1 MFHTHNPE
9 IKMRKQLV
17 LVCSLSLVLLLAACG
32 GGSDSNLPPGPSGS
46 TPTGGGPAAPPS
58 TATLSGKIAFD
69 GTAPAPAK
77 IQMSADP
84 YCSSHAQN
92 PVTEDVKVSDGGL
105 ENVIIYVSSKVDAS
119 FPTPTESVEIDQQ
132 NCHYIPHVFTMMVN
146 QPLKVKNSDDTLH
159 NIHAYSE
166 VNTQYNAGQAVKGMV
181 NDTKFDKAEMPV
193 PFKCD
198 VHKWMG
204 AYAGVFTHPYH
215 SVSKAGGAY
224 EFKLAPGKYEITAWH
239 EKYGTQKQEIEVKD
253 GQNQL
258 NFTFKAATSAD

>member
-1 MFHTHNPE
+1 
-9 IKMRKQLV
+9 
-17 LVCSLSLVLLLAACG
+17 
-32 GGSDSNLPPGPSGS
+32 
-46 TPTGGGPAAPPS
+46 
-58 TATLSGKIAFD
+58 
-69 GTAPAPAK
+69 
-77 IQMSADP
+77 
-84 YCSSHAQN
+84 
-92 PVTEDVKVSDGGL
+92 
-105 ENVIIYVSSKVDAS
+105 
-119 FPTPTESVEIDQQ
+119 
-132 NCHYIPHVFTMMVN
+132 MMVN

-181 NDTKFDKAEMPV
+181 NDTTFGKAEMPV

-215 SVSKAGGAY
+215 SVSKGGGAY

-258 NFTFKAATSAD
+258 NFTFKAATTAD

>member
-1 MFHTHNPE
+1 MIHTHNPE

-17 LVCSLSLVLLLAACG
+17 LVCSLGLVLLLAACG
-32 GGSDSNLPPGPSGS
+32 GSEPAI
-46 TPTGGGPAAPPS
+46 PTGGAGTPGVSGPPAPAS
-58 TATLSGKIAFD
+58 TATLSGKIAFE

-84 YCSSHAQN
+84 YCASHAQN

-105 ENVIIYVSSKVDAS
+105 ENVIVYVSSKVDAS
-119 FPTPTESVEIDQQ
+119 FPTPTEPVEIDQQ

-166 VNTQYNAGQAVKGMV
+166 VNAQYNAGQAVKGMV

-204 AYAGVFTHPYH
+204 AYAGVFTHPYS

-239 EKYGTQKQEIEVKD
+239 EKYGTQKQEIEVKE

-258 NFTFKAATSAD
+258 NFTFKAATTAD

>member
-1 MFHTHNPE
+1 MIHTHNPE

-17 LVCSLSLVLLLAACG
+17 FVCCLSLVLLLAACG
-32 GGSDSNLPPGPSGS
+32 KSEPEIPVGGGSPGVASGPPA
-46 TPTGGGPAAPPS
+46 PAS
-58 TATLSGKIAFD
+58 TATLSGKIAFE

-105 ENVIIYVSSKVDAS
+105 ENVIVYVSSKVEGS

-215 SVSKAGGAY
+215 SVSKAGGSY

-239 EKYGTQKQEIEVKD
+239 EKYGTQKQEIEVKE

-258 NFTFKAATSAD
+258 NFTFKAATTAD

>member
-1 MFHTHNPE
+1 MIHTHNPE
-9 IKMRKQLV
+9 IKMQKKLV
-17 LVCSLSLVLLLAACG
+17 FVCSLSLALLLGACR
-32 GGSDSNLPPGPSGS
+32 GSEPDI
-46 TPTGGGPAAPPS
+46 PTGGGTPGATTGTPAPPS

-84 YCSSHAQN
+84 YCSSHAQS

-119 FPTPTESVEIDQQ
+119 FPTPTEPVEIDQQ

-215 SVSKAGGAY
+215 TVSKTGGAY

-258 NFTFKAATSAD
+258 NFTFKPSTSAD

>member
-1 MFHTHNPE
+1 MIHTHNPE

-17 LVCSLSLVLLLAACG
+17 LVCSLSLVVLLAACG
-32 GGSDSNLPPGPSGS
+32 GSNEPAI
-46 TPTGGGPAAPPS
+46 PTGGPGGVSSGPAAPPA
-58 TATLSGKIAFD
+58 TATLAGKIAFE

-84 YCSSHAQN
+84 FCASHGQSA
-92 PVTEDVKVSDGGL
+92 VTEDVKVSDGGL
-105 ENVIIYVSSKVDAS
+105 ENVIVYVSSKVDAS
-119 FPTPTESVEIDQQ
+119 FPTPTTPVEIDQQ

-159 NIHAYSE
+159 NIHSYSE
-166 VNTQYNAGQAVKGMV
+166 VNTQYNAGQPVKGMV
-181 NDTKFDKAEMPV
+181 NDTKFDKPEMPV

-215 SVSKAGGAY
+215 GVSKGGGAY

-258 NFTFKAATSAD
+258 NFTFKAATTAD